1 MRGIHYFFAGLG
13 VALALTI
20 SVALIVRN
28 LPAETPVPE
37 QQETASPEAKADLRP
52 PSEMIVAAA
61 PPAVTAPPPAIAAP
75 PIAIPPPAVTTSLPG
90 AAKPAN
96 PFDPESLPSPGY
108 IGPDRPALTPP
119 QAAAPGRERPASES
133 RGVPIGSRLNLT
145 TEQADKLRYV
155 LLTHTIMQS
164 EAPEFPLRIG
174 GNVPPEVSLMPLP
187 REVADAV
194 PGYRNYSYV
203 ISQYQIVIVV
213 TERREI
219 DLLLPTG

>member
-37 QQETASPEAKADLRP
+37 QQETASPEAKADLP
-52 PSEMIVAAA
+52 PPPEKIVTAAS
-61 PPAVTAPPPAIAAP
+61 PAVTAPPPTIAAP
-75 PIAIPPPAVTTSLPG
+75 SIAFPPPAVATSPPVV
-90 AAKPAN
+90 AKPAN

-108 IGPDRPALTPP
+108 IGPGRPDAPPP
-119 QAAAPGRERPASES
+119 QAAAPGRESPASES
-133 RGVPIGSRLNLT
+133 RGVRTGSRLNLT
-145 TEQADKLRYV
+145 TEQAAKLRYV

-174 GNVPPEVSLMPLP
+174 GSVPPEVSLMPLP

>member
-20 SVALIVRN
+20 SVALVVRN
-28 LPAETPVPE
+28 LPADAPVPE
-37 QQETASPEAKADLRP
+37 QQETASPEAKADLP
-52 PSEMIVAAA
+52 PPPEKIVTAA
-61 PPAVTAPPPAIAAP
+61 PPAVTTPPPAIAAP
-75 PIAIPPPAVTTSLPG
+75 PITVPPPAVTTSPPVV
-90 AAKPAN
+90 AKPAN

-108 IGPDRPALTPP
+108 IGPGRPALTPP
-119 QAAAPGRERPASES
+119 QATAPSRDRSATES
-133 RGVPIGSRLNLT
+133 RGVPIGSHLNLT

>member
-1 MRGIHYFFAGLG
+1 MRGFHYFFAGLG

-20 SVALIVRN
+20 SVALVVRN
-28 LPAETPVPE
+28 LPADAPVPE
-37 QQETASPEAKADLRP
+37 QQETASPEAKADLP
-52 PSEMIVAAA
+52 PPPEKIVAAA
-61 PPAVTAPPPAIAAP
+61 PPAVTTPPPAVAAP
-75 PIAIPPPAVTTSLPG
+75 PIAVPPPAVTASPPG

-96 PFDPESLPSPGY
+96 LFDPESLPSPGY
-108 IGPDRPALTPP
+108 IGPGRPGVPQP
-119 QAAAPGRERPASES
+119 QAAASSRDRSATES

-145 TEQADKLRYV
+145 AEQADKLRYV

-203 ISQYQIVIVV
+203 IAQYQIVIVV

-219 DLLLPTG
+219 DLLIPTG